1 MRISDWSSDVCSSDL
16 TAASTTT
23 PMLSIGVV
31 LVFPAMS
38 GCGPSALPR
47 HGRAYP
53 PPSIFATGQAQRP
66 HKQTAGARASETAAP
81 RPGHAPRLG
90 QTYMPD
96 SPPQAIHVLLSAYPG
111 RHAASVVRFHAFFQ
125 PDRKSVV

>member
-1 MRISDWSSDVCSSDL
+1 
-16 TAASTTT
+16 
-23 PMLSIGVV
+23 MLSIGVV

-66 HKQTAGARASETAAP
+66 HKQTAGARASETAAS

-90 QTYMPD
+90 QTSMSD
-96 SPPQAIHVLLSAYPG
+96 SPPQATHGLLYAYPG
-111 RHAASVVRFHAFFQ
+111 RDAAAVIGRHGRSAAGSVGKAVVRTC
-125 PDRKSVV
+125 RTR